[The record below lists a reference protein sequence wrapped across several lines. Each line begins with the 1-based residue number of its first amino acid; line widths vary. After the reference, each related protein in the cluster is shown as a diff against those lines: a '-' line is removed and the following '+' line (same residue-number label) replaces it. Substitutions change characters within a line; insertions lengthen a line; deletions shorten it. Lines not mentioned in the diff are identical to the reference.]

1 MSIARHIAIAF
12 ALFMGAALMTA
23 SAQQRESDD
32 VFIPIGKYFSQG
44 DTESLSAWFADDLEI
59 SVFTKTS
66 TCSRS
71 QAIRILK
78 SFFATHTPRS
88 FEITHTASRGKTKYA
103 LGTLNAG
110 GELYLVTIFVGQK
123 DNSYLIQQLK
133 IQTAP

>member
-1 MSIARHIAIAF
+1 MKFFKRLIIAL
-12 ALFMGAALMTA
+12 ALLSCGTTALA
-23 SAQQRESDD
+23 QRESDD

-44 DTESLSAWFADDLEI
+44 DTESLSAWFADDLEVSI
-59 SVFTKTS
+59 FTKTS
-66 TCSRS
+66 TCSRT
-71 QAIRILK
+71 QAIRIVK
-78 SFFATHTPRS
+78 SFFSSHTPRS

-123 DNSYLIQQLK
+123 DDSYKIQQLK

>member
-1 MSIARHIAIAF
+1 MKFFKRLIIAL
-12 ALFMGAALMTA
+12 ALLSCGTPALA
-23 SAQQRESDD
+23 QRESDD

-44 DTESLSAWFADDLEI
+44 DTESLSAWFADNLEVSI
-59 SVFTKTS
+59 FTKTS
-66 TCSRS
+66 TCSRT

-78 SFFATHTPRS
+78 SFFASHAPRS
-88 FEITHTASRGKTKYA
+88 FEITHTASRAKTKYA

-123 DNSYLIQQLK
+123 GDSYVIQQLK